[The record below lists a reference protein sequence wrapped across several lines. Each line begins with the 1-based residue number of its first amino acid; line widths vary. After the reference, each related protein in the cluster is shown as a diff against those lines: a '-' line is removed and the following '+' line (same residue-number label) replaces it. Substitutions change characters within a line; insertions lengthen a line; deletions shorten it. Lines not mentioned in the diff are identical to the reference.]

1 MSFFSAFEVC
11 AELWCM
17 LQATTVECSWDHSMR
32 CVDVS
37 HYYLIRT
44 HWIHFYHILCF
55 VVCRHSEILWFGHTV
70 SYLPSIESWFTF
82 YWPTVLKDK
91 CFWITHT
98 YVPNIIGLHSDR
110 CQYITELLSLC
121 IPMPLFSASV
131 LNVLLLVVRFMY
143 QAWELKR
150 VSVCLP
156 YKNCNYICISSLP
169 LLGILYELSDRS
181 VSRPSPPCN
190 NRDTALLGSFW

>member
-37 HYYLIRT
+37 HYYLICT
-44 HWIHFYHILCF
+44 YWIHFYHILCF
-55 VVCRHSEILWFGHTV
+55 VVCRHSKILWFGHTV

-110 CQYITELLSLC
+110 CQYITELSYPYLFPCHYSLQVYWMYCCLLSGSC
-121 IPMPLFSASV
+121 TKPESWNA
-131 LNVLLLVVRFMY
+131 LVFAFHIRTAITY
-143 QAWELKR
+143 
-150 VSVCLP
+150 VCLH
-156 YKNCNYICISSLP
+156 Y
-169 LLGILYELSDRS
+169 LY
-181 VSRPSPPCN
+181 
-190 NRDTALLGSFW
+190 